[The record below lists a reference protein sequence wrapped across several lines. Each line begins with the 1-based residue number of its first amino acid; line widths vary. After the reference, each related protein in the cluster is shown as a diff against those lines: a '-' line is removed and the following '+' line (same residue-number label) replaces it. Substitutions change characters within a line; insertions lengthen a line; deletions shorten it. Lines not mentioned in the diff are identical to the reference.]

1 MWVFFVSLSVLLC
14 PQLLNL
20 SKSQTMTDT
29 QTVETLAQELAQ
41 RLGGMGKEVLTSDEA
56 AAYLGMSKSHL
67 YKLTMSRQIP
77 HYKPQG
83 KRCYFN
89 RAELL
94 EWVQQG
100 RVATVDELNVRALEI
115 ARKGGAR

>member
-1 MWVFFVSLSVLLC
+1 
-14 PQLLNL
+14 
-20 SKSQTMTDT
+20 MTDT
-29 QTVETLAQELAQ
+29 QKVEELAEQLAQ

-56 AAYLGMSKSHL
+56 AAYLGMSKATL
-67 YKLTMSRQIP
+67 YKMTMTRQIP
-77 HYKPQG
+77 HYKPTG

-100 RVATVDELNVRALEI
+100 RVATADELNARALEI

>member
-1 MWVFFVSLSVLLC
+1 
-14 PQLLNL
+14 
-20 SKSQTMTDT
+20 MTDT
-29 QTVETLAQELAQ
+29 QKVEELAEQLAQ

-56 AAYLGMSKSHL
+56 AAYLGMSKATL
-67 YKLTMSRQIP
+67 YKMTMTRQIP
-77 HYKPQG
+77 HYKPTG

-100 RVATVDELNVRALEI
+100 RVATVDDLNARALEI

>member
-1 MWVFFVSLSVLLC
+1 
-14 PQLLNL
+14 
-20 SKSQTMTDT
+20 MTDT
-29 QTVETLAQELAQ
+29 QKVEELAEQLAQ

-56 AAYLGMSKSHL
+56 AAYLGMSKATL
-67 YKLTMSRQIP
+67 YKMTMTRQIP
-77 HYKPQG
+77 HYKPTG

-100 RVATVDELNVRALEI
+100 RVATVDELNARALEI

>member
-1 MWVFFVSLSVLLC
+1 
-14 PQLLNL
+14 
-20 SKSQTMTDT
+20 MTET
-29 QTVETLAQELAQ
+29 QTEMLAEQLAQ

-56 AAYLGMSKSHL
+56 AAYLGMSKATL
-67 YKLTMSRQIP
+67 YKMTMARQIP
-77 HYKPQG
+77 HYKPTG

-100 RVATVDELNVRALEI
+100 RVATVDELNARALEI